1 MRIKITNTKTS
12 ISGGLRW
19 LRTTTRT
26 CGQQHMFEGHTISSG
41 TDGIWACC
49 GDVDSGQ
56 NPQALGPFLSSWPLL
71 DAGAGG
77 GQATRSVCSTEDD
90 SWSQC
95 ELVLGDHR
103 LIPWRDFEVLCVCVL
118 VFPSFLG
125 IVR

>member
-1 MRIKITNTKTS
+1 
-12 ISGGLRW
+12 
-19 LRTTTRT
+19 
-26 CGQQHMFEGHTISSG
+26 MFEGHTISSG
-41 TDGIWACC
+41 TDGTWACC

-77 GQATRSVCSTEDD
+77 GQATRSVCSAEDD
-90 SWSQC
+90 SWS
-95 ELVLGDHR
+95 VSWYLGIIGLFLGEILR
-103 LIPWRDFEVLCVCVL
+103 LCVCVL